1 VRRGVS
7 KEEIKRFAWLGK
19 DRQKANVEQKEE
31 EEGTKME
38 TKPKYEKKKNFV
50 SFSSGC
56 RLMFSHM
63 DKFQCWVATKD
74 VAWAKMIRLSNLTTF
89 KLTPIKHP
97 IVKEFL

>member
-1 VRRGVS
+1 
-7 KEEIKRFAWLGK
+7 
-19 DRQKANVEQKEE
+19 
-31 EEGTKME
+31 ME

-97 IVKEFL
+97 IVKEFLQLIVWLNVNVVKSVVQGISIIITKKMS